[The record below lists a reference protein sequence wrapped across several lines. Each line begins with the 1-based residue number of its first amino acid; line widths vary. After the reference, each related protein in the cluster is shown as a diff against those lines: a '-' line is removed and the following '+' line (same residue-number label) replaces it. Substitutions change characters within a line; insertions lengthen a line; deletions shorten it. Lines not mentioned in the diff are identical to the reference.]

1 MIITDGYRDRYI
13 ASIHRWSVYG
23 YGEGGVWLRLGV
35 IGVWAGL
42 VNGVIGVG
50 GWRFRVFRIR
60 TATLS
65 CARILRDSTP
75 EEPCPMTVPT
85 PHPGLRGL
93 SFGTISYAS
102 LSVIT
107 RMTRWRRKQPVNRP
121 KNLSTKTRIF
131 GCIYSG
137 KFGTEVTASV
147 MGSCHHPNMV
157 TPQRV
162 MGEMTVSKS

>member
-1 MIITDGYRDRYI
+1 MGINRHIIGLYGI
-13 ASIHRWSVYG
+13 GGMVGVGGEG
-23 YGEGGVWLRLGV
+23 YGD
-35 IGVWAGL
+35 IGVWYGL
-42 VNGVIGVG
+42 VSGVQGISNPDCN
-50 GWRFRVFRIR
+50 
-60 TATLS
+60 TLLRQNP
-65 CARILRDSTP
+65 ARLNP

-107 RMTRWRRKQPVNRP
+107 RMTHWRRKQSVNHP

-137 KFGTEVTASV
+137 KFGTEVTVSV

>member
-1 MIITDGYRDRYI
+1 MGIEPPYI
-13 ASIHRWSVYG
+13 GLYGVWSVGGIEVRGMAEAGCYWGVVWVGQWG
-23 YGEGGVWLRLGV
+23 YWSGWLEVRGISNPDCNTLLRQNPARL
-35 IGVWAGL
+35 
-42 VNGVIGVG
+42 N
-50 GWRFRVFRIR
+50 
-60 TATLS
+60 
-65 CARILRDSTP
+65 P
-75 EEPCPMTVPT
+75 EEPCPMTVPP

-107 RMTRWRRKQPVNRP
+107 RLTRWRRKQPVNHP

-131 GCIYSG
+131 GFIYSG
-137 KFGTEVTASV
+137 NFGAGIT
-147 MGSCHHPNMV
+147 GSGQGVVIAPNMV

>member
-1 MIITDGYRDRYI
+1 MIITDGYR
-13 ASIHRWSVYG
+13 ASLYRSIWYRGMVGVGGEG
-23 YGEGGVWLRLGV
+23 YGLRLGV

-42 VNGVIGVG
+42 VNGGSG
-50 GWRFRVFRIR
+50 YFESGLQHSP
-60 TATLS
+60 APES
-65 CARILRDSTP
+65 CATQPRRTVSDDCSYSTP
-75 EEPCPMTVPT
+75 RT
-85 PHPGLRGL
+85 PWL

-107 RMTRWRRKQPVNRP
+107 RMTRWRRKQPVNHP
-121 KNLSTKTRIF
+121 KNLSTKTRII

-162 MGEMTVSKS
+162 KPEMTVSKS

>member
-1 MIITDGYRDRYI
+1 MGIESPYI
-13 ASIHRWSVYG
+13 GLYGVWSVGGIEVRGMGILECGMGWSVGLLEWG
-23 YGEGGVWLRLGV
+23 YWSGWLEVRGISNPDCNTLLRQNPARL
-35 IGVWAGL
+35 
-42 VNGVIGVG
+42 N
-50 GWRFRVFRIR
+50 
-60 TATLS
+60 
-65 CARILRDSTP
+65 P

-107 RMTRWRRKQPVNRP
+107 RMTRWRRKQPVNHP

-137 KFGTEVTASV
+137 KFGTEVAASV

-162 MGEMTVSKS
+162 NPEMTVSKS

>member
-1 MIITDGYRDRYI
+1 MGIEPPYI
-13 ASIHRWSVYG
+13 GLY
-23 YGEGGVWLRLGV
+23 GVWSMVGIEVRGMGILECGLGWSMEVQGISNPDCNTLLRQ
-35 IGVWAGL
+35 
-42 VNGVIGVG
+42 NP
-50 GWRFRVFRIR
+50 
-60 TATLS
+60 
-65 CARILRDSTP
+65 ARLNP
-75 EEPCPMTVPT
+75 EEPCPVTVPT
-85 PHPGLRGL
+85 PYPGVCGL

-107 RMTRWRRKQPVNRP
+107 RLTRWRRKQPVNHP

-162 MGEMTVSKS
+162 KPEMTVSKS

>member
-1 MIITDGYRDRYI
+1 MGIEPPYI
-13 ASIHRWSVYG
+13 GLYGICSMVGIEVRGMGILECGLGWSV
-23 YGEGGVWLRLGV
+23 
-35 IGVWAGL
+35 GL
-42 VNGVIGVG
+42 LEWVVG
-50 GWRFRVFRIR
+50 GSGYFESGLQHSS
-60 TATLS
+60 APESPGLN
-65 CARILRDSTP
+65 P

-85 PHPGLRGL
+85 PYPGLRGL

-121 KNLSTKTRIF
+121 KNLSTKTRII

-162 MGEMTVSKS
+162 KPEMTVSKS

>member
-1 MIITDGYRDRYI
+1 MGIDRHIIGL
-13 ASIHRWSVYG
+13 YG
-23 YGEGGVWLRLGV
+23 VCSMVGIEVRGM
-35 IGVWAGL
+35 GL
-42 VNGVIGVG
+42 LEWVVG
-50 GWRFRVFRIR
+50 GSGHFESGLQHSS
-60 TATLS
+60 APES
-65 CARILRDSTP
+65 CATQPRRTVSDDCSYSTP
-75 EEPCPMTVPT
+75 RT
-85 PHPGLRGL
+85 PWL

-107 RMTRWRRKQPVNRP
+107 RMTRWRRKQPVNHP
-121 KNLSTKTRIF
+121 KNLSTKTRII

-162 MGEMTVSKS
+162 KPEMTVSKS

>member
-1 MIITDGYRDRYI
+1 MGINRHIIGLYGI
-13 ASIHRWSVYG
+13 GGMVGVGGEG
-23 YGEGGVWLRLGV
+23 YGD
-35 IGVWAGL
+35 IGVWYGL
-42 VNGVIGVG
+42 VSGVQGISNPDCN
-50 GWRFRVFRIR
+50 
-60 TATLS
+60 TLLRQNP
-65 CARILRDSTP
+65 ARLNP

-85 PHPGLRGL
+85 PHQGLRGL

-107 RMTRWRRKQPVNRP
+107 RMTHWRLKQPVNHP
-121 KNLSTKTRIF
+121 KNLSTKTQTF

-147 MGSCHHPNMV
+147 MGSCHSPNMV

-162 MGEMTVSKS
+162 KPEMTVSKS